1 MDVFYLVLAAVLF
14 ALGGLFMKSSAGA
27 THMLP
32 TFVFTLFFVLGAVA
46 QAKAM
51 RRADMGPVYIAVL
64 GIEAVAA
71 LLLSV
76 FILHEQLTWPRA
88 VAIGLIVGG
97 VVLLRRV

>member
-1 MDVFYLVLAAVLF
+1 MDLFYLILAASVF

-27 THMLP
+27 TRILP
-32 TFVFTLFFVLGAVA
+32 TAAFTLFFVVGAVA

-64 GIEAVAA
+64 GVEAAVA
-71 LLLSV
+71 LFLSV

-88 VAIGLIVGG
+88 AAVCLIVGG
-97 VVLLRRV
+97 VMLLRRV